1 MSSVSTLQPP
11 ATSQK
16 RELPPILAFAWDR
29 RLSRMLRA
37 YVLAGLFFMLLP
49 GTFLGVWNLI
59 SISSSRNLATLSPSW
74 IQAHGH
80 AQIFGWLGSFILGIG
95 LYSSGAA
102 RRGMSYAV
110 GPWICWF
117 LWTGGVLLRWFANV
131 YQWRWRLLLPLSAV
145 MELSAFLLYR
155 RLSPHKLSSRSS
167 SSAPQKPAWM
177 LAVMCGSFGML
188 AVLVMN
194 ALAVS
199 YLAVHGDSLAFP
211 HVFDQRLLS
220 LMTYGFF
227 VPFIWGFSARWGSI
241 FAGLEPARERFLR
254 WAVLINY
261 AGVAAALLGL
271 PLLAGCFALVS
282 SALATV
288 SLRLFE
294 PVGRPAKIKG
304 IHSSFSYFLRIS
316 YIWLIVSAILGIVAA
331 LLDHFGG
338 IWGAARHA
346 LTVGFAATMVF
357 TIGPRVLPHFAGVK
371 KLLSPA
377 VMGLSL
383 LLLNLGCFLRV
394 TFEIAAYEHLWQPA
408 WRVLPV
414 SAILEL
420 SAVTLFAANLLFTFL
435 LSAPLVANSNP
446 EITLAAAHE

>member
-1 MSSVSTLQPP
+1 MTTISTAQLPP
-11 ATSQK
+11 AQK
-16 RELPPILAFAWDR
+16 RELPPVLMFAWDQ

-37 YVLAGLFFMLLP
+37 YIFAGLFFMLLP

-59 SISSSRNLATLSPSW
+59 SISSNKNLAALSPSW

-110 GPWICWF
+110 GPWVCWF
-117 LWTGGVLLRWFANV
+117 LWTGGVFLRWTANV
-131 YQWRWRLLLPLSAV
+131 YQWHWRVLLPLSAI

-155 RLSPHKLSSRSS
+155 RLSPHKISSHSDKGAAQK
-167 SSAPQKPAWM
+167 SAWI
-177 LAVMCGSFGML
+177 LAVMCGTFGLL
-188 AVLVMN
+188 AVLLMN

-199 YLAVHGDSLAFP
+199 YLAIRGDNPAFP

-227 VPFIWGFSARWGSI
+227 VPFIWGFSARWVSI
-241 FAGLEPARERFLR
+241 FAGIEPTREPFLR

-261 AGVAAALLGL
+261 IGVAAALFGFTLI
-271 PLLAGCFALVS
+271 AGCFVLGS
-282 SALATV
+282 CALATA

-304 IHSSFSYFLRIS
+304 IHSSFPYFIRIS
-316 YIWLIVSAILGIVAA
+316 YLWLIVSAMLGIAAA

-357 TIGPRVLPHFAGVK
+357 AVGPRILPHFAGVK

-377 VMGLSL
+377 AMGLSL

-394 TFEIAAYEHLWQPA
+394 TFEIAAYEQLWQPA
-408 WRVLPV
+408 WKVLPV

-420 SAVTLFAANLLFTFL
+420 SAVTLFAVNLILTFL
-435 LSAPLVANSNP
+435 LSAPLFANSNP
-446 EITLAAAHE
+446 EISLAAVRE

>member
-1 MSSVSTLQPP
+1 MTTVLNSPP
-11 ATSQK
+11 QISQ

-59 SISSSRNLATLSPSW
+59 SISSNRSVAALSPSW

-102 RRGMSYAV
+102 RRGISYSV

-117 LWTGGVLLRWFANV
+117 LWTGGVLLRWAGNV
-131 YQWRWRLLLPLSAV
+131 YQWHWRFLLPLSAL

-155 RLSPHKLSSRSS
+155 KLSPHKPSFHSS
-167 SSAPQKPAWM
+167 SGAPEKPAWM
-177 LAVMCGSFGML
+177 IAVMCGSYGFLAALFMNVL
-188 AVLVMN
+188 AVT
-194 ALAVS
+194 
-199 YLAVHGDSLAFP
+199 YLAIQGRGPAFP
-211 HVFDQRLLS
+211 HIFDQRLLS

-227 VPFIWGFSARWGSI
+227 VPFIWGFSARWVSI
-241 FAGLEPARERFLR
+241 FAGLEPAREKFLR
-254 WAVLINY
+254 YAVLFNT
-261 AGVAAALLGL
+261 AGVMSALVGL
-271 PLLAGCFALVS
+271 PLIASCFSLIA
-282 SALATV
+282 SALATF

-294 PVGRPAKIKG
+294 PVARPAKIKG
-304 IHSSFSYFLRIS
+304 IHSSFPYFLRIS
-316 YIWLIVSAILGIVAA
+316 YVWLLVSAILGIVAV

-357 TIGPRVLPHFAGVK
+357 AIGPRVLPHFAGVK
-371 KLLSPA
+371 KLFSPA
-377 VMGLSL
+377 AMGFSL
-383 LLLNLGCFLRV
+383 FLLNLGCLLRV
-394 TFEIAAYEHLWQPA
+394 AFEIAAYEHLWQPA
-408 WRVLPV
+408 WRILPI

-435 LSAPLVANSNP
+435 LSASLVANSNP
-446 EITLAAAHE
+446 EISLSARRF